1 MFLCYSNRMARPTK
15 ADRTQVA
22 ETTLTLRLT
31 EPQREAL
38 DQLVAMRAAELAD
51 EGVTITAASLVRGL
65 ILREART
72 RGVAV
77 GEANTDAP
85 AKVATTPKVTTK
97 KADKTTTPK
106 VADSATLLQRVQSLI
121 DKGHSAAEIARAA
134 KIDGGHLSRF
144 RKQGTGLSAERE
156 AQLDQATQKM
166 LRE

>member
-1 MFLCYSNRMARPTK
+1 MARPTK

-65 ILREART
+65 ILREAKAKGVAV
-72 RGVAV
+72 GVAV
-77 GEANTDAP
+77 GEANTGAP
-85 AKVATTPKVTTK
+85 AKVATITTK
-97 KADKTTTPK
+97 KADKTTTTK
-106 VADSATLLQRVQSLI
+106 VADSATLLQRVESLI
-121 DKGHSAAEIARAA
+121 AKGYSAAEIARAA